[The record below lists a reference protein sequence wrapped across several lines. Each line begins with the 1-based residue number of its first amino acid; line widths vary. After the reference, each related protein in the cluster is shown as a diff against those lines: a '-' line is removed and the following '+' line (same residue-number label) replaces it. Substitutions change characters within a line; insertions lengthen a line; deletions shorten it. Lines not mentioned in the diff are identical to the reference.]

1 MGGVCVCVCVC
12 VRYTMGVVQ
21 YKAVRCVL
29 LKLSL
34 CVTILLL
41 LIDIL
46 KYYAVDTHNARLPV
60 IHDHWT
66 VRYIAHVPRHAA
78 LHRASTRHRP
88 RLGDP

>member
-1 MGGVCVCVCVC
+1 MCVCVCVSE
-12 VRYTMGVVQ
+12 REREIPGVVQ